1 MSRGQP
7 LAEVA
12 VVTGSERKACRKQ
25 LTQRRDT
32 DAGECVYQILKG
44 AQLRRSEPHPSRGS
58 SRLRKGWSS
67 EQRAVGA
74 TG

>member
-32 DAGECVYQILKG
+32 DAGECVYQI
-44 AQLRRSEPHPSRGS
+44 
-58 SRLRKGWSS
+58 
-67 EQRAVGA
+67 
-74 TG
+74 

>member
-1 MSRGQP
+1 MPRGQP

-12 VVTGSERKACRKQ
+12 VVTGSGQQACRKQ
-25 LTQRRDT
+25 LTQRRDA
-32 DAGECVYQILKG
+32 DAGACVYQILKG
-44 AQLRRSEPHPSRGS
+44 AQRRRSEPRPLRGS
-58 SRLRKGWSS
+58 SSLQKGWSG